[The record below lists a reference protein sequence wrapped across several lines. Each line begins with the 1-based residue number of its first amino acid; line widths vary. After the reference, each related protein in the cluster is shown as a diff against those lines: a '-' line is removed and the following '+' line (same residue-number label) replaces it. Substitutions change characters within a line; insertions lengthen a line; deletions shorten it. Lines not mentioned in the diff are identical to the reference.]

1 MVYHMR
7 TKTLDKVK
15 ESHTPIIYRP
25 RVYTG
30 ISMDME
36 EYTYKKGQQLRDMDA
51 ASRAALLAS
60 MK

>member
-1 MVYHMR
+1 
-7 TKTLDKVK
+7 LDKVK
-15 ESHTPIIYRP
+15 ESHPPIIYRP
-25 RVYTG
+25 RVYTS